1 MHTAKHSTAY
11 TFNSER
17 GLNTKN
23 TEKVSNITA
32 YGAEKHSNIVLE
44 VV

>member
-1 MHTAKHSTAY
+1 MHSAKHSTAY
-11 TFNSER
+11 TFNSEE

-32 YGAEKHSNIVLE
+32 YRAGRLSDIVLG